1 MMDDN
6 FDLKDFNDLNILMEI
21 QESFST
27 ATGLASVLADVR
39 GVHIGPGSGFSDF
52 CNKIRSHQQGRDSCT
67 MSNYIAASIARKN
80 KKPYVYKCHAGLI
93 DMVVPII
100 VDSKFI
106 GSMLAGQIK
115 CNEEEF
121 PKIKKMPTKFN
132 WKEEPECLAFY
143 NKIETL
149 PRKKIEAA
157 AQTLFLMTNY
167 IVEKSIAE
175 SSQIKLN
182 EQNKLLIA
190 EIKHKHKLEKSL
202 KEAELKA
209 LQHQINP
216 HFLFNVLNMINRLVH
231 LEEYDT
237 AQSVLTAFTEMLRY
251 SASDIEN
258 VVTLEQELSYI
269 KKYLYIQSLRFG
281 NRIKYKLDIEP
292 NTLSL
297 EIPCFTLQPLVENS
311 MIHGLEPKEAGGNL
325 FITTKTV
332 KDGIHIIIEDN
343 GIGMPA
349 NTLQKLINPNFEAD
363 KQSIGFRNVNMR
375 LKLFF
380 GENYRFH
387 VTSKVNKGTKV
398 VLVIPKTG

>member
-1 MMDDN
+1 
-6 FDLKDFNDLNILMEI
+6 LRLC
-21 QESFST
+21 
-27 ATGLASVLADVR
+27 
-39 GVHIGPGSGFSDF
+39 PG
-52 CNKIRSHQQGRDSCT
+52 
-67 MSNYIAASIARKN
+67 
-80 KKPYVYKCHAGLI
+80 
-93 DMVVPII
+93 
-100 VDSKFI
+100 
-106 GSMLAGQIK
+106 
-115 CNEEEF
+115 
-121 PKIKKMPTKFN
+121 
-132 WKEEPECLAFY
+132 
-143 NKIETL
+143 
-149 PRKKIEAA
+149 KKIEAA